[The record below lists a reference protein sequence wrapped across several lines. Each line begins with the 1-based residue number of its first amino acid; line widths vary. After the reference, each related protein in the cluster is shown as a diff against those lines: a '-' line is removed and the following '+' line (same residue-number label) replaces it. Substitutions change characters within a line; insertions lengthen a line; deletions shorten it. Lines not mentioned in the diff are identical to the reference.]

1 MSNDFAPRRRFD
13 GSISDTTMDNR
24 TGGAGRVGTSLL
36 RGVVVRVKPYS
47 EAPSPVFPGVL
58 CDVFIYST
66 STATCGPLNDVLVT
80 YPYSGLQEGD
90 VMLPRGCTR
99 QMTEIANG
107 ILEGNLTPAQLDGDH
122 VLIGFIDGELSLPVI
137 VSYLPHPDAD
147 VGKAAT
153 DPIGYRTRPLE
164 TDGTPAFRK
173 HQGVYAGVDTDGN
186 YEANTTKAHK
196 GVEGVR
202 PADAGGGYTAKG
214 EEVSSTE
221 TVGGVATSGNY
232 TVKLKKDAKLLI
244 EFESGNNSIQLTDN
258 NGVLDIATSS
268 AVNITADSIDLA
280 GNSVDLGTSA
290 SDAALLGTTYRS
302 QESAM
307 LATIQTTLTA
317 MAATVAPLAAP
328 PLASVP
334 ITGAVLAGIL
344 TGPISALLSAISSFE
359 SGSSSYLSTKVD
371 IG

>member
-66 STATCGPLNDVLVT
+66 STTTCGPLEDVLVS
-80 YPYSGLQEGD
+80 YPYSGLQEGE
-90 VMLPRGCTR
+90 VVLPRGCTR
-99 QMTEIANG
+99 QMTEVAKG

-147 VGKAAT
+147 AGKAAT

-173 HQGVYAGVDTDGN
+173 HQGVYTGVDTDGN

-202 PADAGGGYTAKG
+202 TTAEGGGYTADG

-232 TVKLKKDAKLLI
+232 TVKLKQNAKLLI
-244 EFESGNNSIQLTDN
+244 EFESGSKIELTDN
-258 NGVLDIATSS
+258 DGALTLKVDSVQIGDGATE
-268 AVNITADSIDLA
+268 A
-280 GNSVDLGTSA
+280 
-290 SDAALLGTTYRS
+290 
-302 QESAM
+302 
-307 LATIQTTLTA
+307 
-317 MAATVAPLAAP
+317 
-328 PLASVP
+328 
-334 ITGAVLAGIL
+334 AVLGDALSTWL
-344 TGPISALLSAISSFE
+344 TTNLTVGTAFGP
-359 SGSSSYLSTKVD
+359 SGPSTIGLTPLQLSSSVKIKD
-371 IG
+371 